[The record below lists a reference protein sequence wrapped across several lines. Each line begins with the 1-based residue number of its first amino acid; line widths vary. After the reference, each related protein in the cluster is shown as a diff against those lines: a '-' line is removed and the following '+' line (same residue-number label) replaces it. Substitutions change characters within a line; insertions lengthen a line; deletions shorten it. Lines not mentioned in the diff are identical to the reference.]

1 MNTKKLSFIGYL
13 SFGCLLLSALLYGLD
28 FLIFRD
34 AHTLFLYLLSSL
46 AFLPLEIFIVVLII
60 ERIIDQSERKAK
72 LQKLNM
78 VLGAFFNDLGN
89 RLLRDML
96 ESFNNKE
103 EIARHLNLK
112 ENWGKKEFQRAAE
125 YADKL
130 KIEIDYKNMN
140 LAELKIYFA
149 QKREFLMTL
158 LGNPSLLEHD
168 HFTDLLWAVTHFDE
182 ELESRTSVEN
192 LPEADLKHL
201 AGDIE
206 RLYGRLVVEWLDYIE
221 HLHTNYKFLYSL
233 VLRTHPFQENPS
245 AVIKK

>member
-1 MNTKKLSFIGYL
+1 MKKFSFIGYL
-13 SFGCLLLSALLYGLD
+13 SLGCLLLSVLLYGID
-28 FLIFRD
+28 YLIFRD

-46 AFLPLEIFIVVLII
+46 AFLPLEIFIVVFII
-60 ERIIDQSERKAK
+60 ERIVDQNERKAK

-78 VLGAFFNDLGN
+78 VLGAFFNDVGN
-89 RLLRDML
+89 QLLRGLLDN
-96 ESFNNKE
+96 FNNKA
-103 EIARHLNLK
+103 EIAKHLNLA
-112 ENWGKKEFQRAAE
+112 NSWGKKEFQEASA

-140 LAELKIYFA
+140 LAELKVFFA
-149 QKREFLMTL
+149 KKREFLMTL

-168 HFTDLLWAVTHFDE
+168 HFTDLLWAVTHLDE

-221 HLHTNYKFLYSL
+221 HLHMNYPFLYSL
-233 VLRTHPFQENPS
+233 VLRTHPFQEHPS
-245 AVIKK
+245 AVIK

>member
-1 MNTKKLSFIGYL
+1 MKKFSFIGYL
-13 SFGCLLLSALLYGLD
+13 SIGCLLLSLLLYGID
-28 FLIFRD
+28 YLIFHD
-34 AHTLFLYLLSSL
+34 LHTLFLYLLSSL

-60 ERIIDQSERKAK
+60 ERIIGQNERKAK

-89 RLLRDML
+89 HLLRGLL
-96 ESFNNKE
+96 ENFNNKA
-103 EIARHLNLK
+103 EISKYFNLK
-112 ENWGKKEFQRAAE
+112 DSWGKKEFREAAD
-125 YADKL
+125 YAQTL

-140 LAELKIYFA
+140 LAELKVFFV

-168 HFTDLLWAVTHFDE
+168 HFTDLLWAVTHLDE
-182 ELESRTSVEN
+182 ELESRPSVEN
-192 LPEADLKHL
+192 LPDADLKHL

-206 RLYGRLVVEWLDYIE
+206 RLYGRLVVEWLDYTE
-221 HLHTNYKFLYSL
+221 HLHTNYRYLYSL

-245 AVIKK
+245 AVIK